1 MCEPFSSKGNL
12 LVPELLQHV
21 GNIHDPT
28 ELMADVKSQQRPRE
42 GEAVRCQCWE

>member
-21 GNIHDPT
+21 GSIHDQT